1 MFIFI
6 ANGQMQHPFGK
17 IYNSAGTVYEGKI
30 EFRQEISGQKAVTC
44 AGSIWHRNT
53 LPRYY
58 PVCTYL
64 LRRVRG
70 WEGCFYQDA
79 CAWYG

>member
-1 MFIFI
+1 MFENVQLKSLQGMFIFI

-44 AGSIWHRNT
+44 AGSIWHRNNFIM
-53 LPRYY
+53 L
-58 PVCTYL
+58 VNNWVL
-64 LRRVRG
+64 LL
-70 WEGCFYQDA
+70 
-79 CAWYG
+79 